1 MNHYSHSQVQNYIT
15 SVLTEDVAL
24 KTLNVYI
31 MNDRIS
37 SLPSDGSIL
46 QMVVWIHDGKEG
58 SKLLKIIWKYVKI
71 GEMLL

>member
-46 QMVVWIHDGKEG
+46 QMVV
-58 SKLLKIIWKYVKI
+58 
-71 GEMLL
+71 